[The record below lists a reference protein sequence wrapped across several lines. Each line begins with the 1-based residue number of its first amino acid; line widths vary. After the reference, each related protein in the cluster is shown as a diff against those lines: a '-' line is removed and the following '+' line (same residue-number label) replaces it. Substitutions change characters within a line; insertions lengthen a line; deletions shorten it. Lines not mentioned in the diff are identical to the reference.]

1 MTTAYI
7 PRPEWYFLFLFQM
20 LKYFPRQAGMAGPQ
34 RSSPRHRHIWC
45 CWLLPFLDRNQKR
58 HYSKRK
64 IGPDGSWVIVVAGI
78 VGLTIIAAV
87 TTPPQ
92 EPLTA
97 ANTIPQQIAL
107 GQNLW
112 SVNCTQLPRPGRRG
126 RP

>member
-1 MTTAYI
+1 
-7 PRPEWYFLFLFQM
+7 
-20 LKYFPRQAGMAGPQ
+20 
-34 RSSPRHRHIWC
+34 
-45 CWLLPFLDRNQKR
+45 
-58 HYSKRK
+58 
-64 IGPDGSWVIVVAGI
+64 VAGI

-112 SVNCTQLPRPGRRG
+112 SVNCTQCHGPDGEGGVIQGVAGLEGFK
-126 RP
+126 